1 MSNELTVVLAV
12 ASVAALAGGALVAW
26 LTNRNNA
33 AADPAEE
40 GHRELAL
47 IELRDAVT
55 AYTGEH
61 EAAKVKLQEQ
71 RAETDHALAHVAT
84 LEEQVAAYLR
94 QYAQAKNT
102 LKAEIRQKNAL
113 RTELAAATAQVQ
125 TLQGRIQELEME
137 RSSTSGTNRRIKV
150 V

>member
-12 ASVAALAGGALVAW
+12 ASIAALAGGALVAW
-26 LTNRNNA
+26 LSHRNLVP
-33 AADPAEE
+33 ADPAED
-40 GHRELAL
+40 GRREVAV

-55 AYTGEH
+55 AYTREH

-71 RAETDHALAHVAT
+71 RAETDRALAHVAT
-84 LEEQVAAYLR
+84 LEAQVGAYLR

-113 RTELAAATAQVQ
+113 RTELAAATAQIQ
-125 TLQGRIQELEME
+125 ALQGRVQELEME
-137 RSSTSGTNRRIKV
+137 RSSLSGVNRRITAV
-150 V
+150 

>member
-26 LTNRNNA
+26 FTHRDHA
-33 AADPAEE
+33 SADPAEE
-40 GHRELAL
+40 GRREVAV

-55 AYTGEH
+55 AYTREY

-71 RAETDHALAHVAT
+71 HTETERALAHVAT
-84 LEEQVAAYLR
+84 LETQVAAYLR

-102 LKAEIRQKNAL
+102 LKAEIRQKNSL
-113 RTELAAATAQVQ
+113 RTELAAATAQIQV
-125 TLQGRIQELEME
+125 LRGRIQELEME
-137 RSSTSGTNRRIKV
+137 RSSTSGINRRITAV
-150 V
+150 